1 MTDTFSTLVL
11 GFSAISLSLAWTS
24 WQAYRTDLNSP
35 ERLVVELRL
44 SQYSALLLL
53 LVVGVYVGLG
63 ISHENIAG
71 TGFDVAIAV
80 GFFVIVSSAITW
92 EPAKTLTALSLA
104 WIGHSFV
111 DLAHIIN
118 LLPGDI
124 APAWYPRVCA
134 IYDVCV
140 AAICYLP
147 LLRR

>member
-1 MTDTFSTLVL
+1 M
-11 GFSAISLSLAWTS
+11 SLALAWTA
-24 WQAYRTDLNSP
+24 WQACRSDPNSH

-53 LVVGVYVGLG
+53 LVVGVYVGLNVAY
-63 ISHENIAG
+63 ENING
-71 TGFDVAIAV
+71 TSFDIAIAV
-80 GFFVIVSSAITW
+80 GFFVIVSSVITRK
-92 EPAKTLTALSLA
+92 PASALTTLSLA

-124 APAWYPRVCA
+124 APAWYPRFGA

-147 LLRR
+147 VLRR

>member
-1 MTDTFSTLVL
+1 M
-11 GFSAISLSLAWTS
+11 SLALAWTA
-24 WQAYRTDLNSP
+24 WQACRSDPNSP

-53 LVVGVYVGLG
+53 LVVGVYVGLNVAY
-63 ISHENIAG
+63 ENING
-71 TGFDVAIAV
+71 TSFDIAIAV
-80 GFFVIVSSAITW
+80 GFFVIVSSVITW
-92 EPAKTLTALSLA
+92 EPASALTTLSLA
-104 WIGHSFV
+104 WVGHSFV

-147 LLRR
+147 VLRRQ

>member
-1 MTDTFSTLVL
+1 M
-11 GFSAISLSLAWTS
+11 SLALAWTA
-24 WQAYRTDLNSP
+24 WQACRSDPNSP

-53 LVVGVYVGLG
+53 LVVGVYVGLN
-63 ISHENIAG
+63 IAYENING
-71 TGFDVAIAV
+71 TSFDIAIAV
-80 GFFVIVSSAITW
+80 GFFVIVSSVITW
-92 EPAKTLTALSLA
+92 EPASALTTLSLA
-104 WIGHSFV
+104 WVGHSFV

-118 LLPGDI
+118 LLPADI

-147 LLRR
+147 VLRR

>member
-1 MTDTFSTLVL
+1 M
-11 GFSAISLSLAWTS
+11 SLALAWTA
-24 WQAYRTDLNSP
+24 WQACQSDPNSH

-53 LVVGVYVGLG
+53 LVVGVYVGLNVAY
-63 ISHENIAG
+63 ENING
-71 TGFDVAIAV
+71 TSFDIAIAV
-80 GFFVIVSSAITW
+80 GFFVIVSSVITW
-92 EPAKTLTALSLA
+92 EPASALTTLSLA
-104 WIGHSFV
+104 WVGHSFV
-111 DLAHIIN
+111 DLAHIVN

-147 LLRR
+147 VLRRQ

>member
-1 MTDTFSTLVL
+1 VTGTFSTLAL
-11 GFSAISLSLAWTS
+11 GFSAISLALAWTS
-24 WQAYRTDLNSP
+24 LQAYRSDLYSP

-63 ISHENIAG
+63 VAYENIDE
-71 TGFDVAIAV
+71 TGFDIAIAV

-92 EPAKTLTALSLA
+92 EPATALTVLSLA

-134 IYDVCV
+134 IYNVCV

>member
-1 MTDTFSTLVL
+1 M
-11 GFSAISLSLAWTS
+11 SLALAWTA
-24 WQAYRTDLNSP
+24 WQACRSDPNSP

-53 LVVGVYVGLG
+53 LVVGVYVGLN
-63 ISHENIAG
+63 IAYENING
-71 TGFDVAIAV
+71 TSFDIAIAV
-80 GFFVIVSSAITW
+80 GFFVIVSSVITW
-92 EPAKTLTALSLA
+92 EPASALTTLSLA
-104 WIGHSFV
+104 WVGHSFV

-118 LLPGDI
+118 LLPADI

-147 LLRR
+147 VLRRQ

>member
-1 MTDTFSTLVL
+1 MP
-11 GFSAISLSLAWTS
+11 WTA
-24 WQAYRTDLNSP
+24 WQACRSDPNSS

-53 LVVGVYVGLG
+53 LVAGVYVGLNVAYD
-63 ISHENIAG
+63 NIDG
-71 TGFDVAIAV
+71 TSFDIAIAV
-80 GFFVIVSSAITW
+80 GFFVIVSSVITR
-92 EPAKTLTALSLA
+92 EPASALTTLSLA

-147 LLRR
+147 VLRR

>member
-1 MTDTFSTLVL
+1 M
-11 GFSAISLSLAWTS
+11 SLALALTA
-24 WQAYRTDLNSP
+24 WQACRSDPNSP

-53 LVVGVYVGLG
+53 LVAGVYVGLNVAYD
-63 ISHENIAG
+63 NIDG
-71 TGFDVAIAV
+71 TSFDIAIAV

-92 EPAKTLTALSLA
+92 EPASALTTLSLA
-104 WIGHSFV
+104 WVGHSFV

-118 LLPGDI
+118 LLPDDI

-134 IYDVCV
+134 IYDVFV

-147 LLRR
+147 VLRR

>member
-1 MTDTFSTLVL
+1 M
-11 GFSAISLSLAWTS
+11 SLALAWTA
-24 WQAYRTDLNSP
+24 WQACRSDPNSP

-53 LVVGVYVGLG
+53 LVVGVYVGLNVAY
-63 ISHENIAG
+63 ENING
-71 TGFDVAIAV
+71 TSFDIAIAV
-80 GFFVIVSSAITW
+80 GFFVIVSSVITW
-92 EPAKTLTALSLA
+92 EPASALTTLSLA
-104 WIGHSFV
+104 WVGHSFV

-118 LLPGDI
+118 LLPADI

-147 LLRR
+147 VLRR

>member
-1 MTDTFSTLVL
+1 M
-11 GFSAISLSLAWTS
+11 SLALAWTA
-24 WQAYRTDLNSP
+24 WQACRSDPNSP

-53 LVVGVYVGLG
+53 LVVGVYVGLN
-63 ISHENIAG
+63 IAYENING
-71 TGFDVAIAV
+71 TSFDIAIAV
-80 GFFVIVSSAITW
+80 GFFVIVSSVITW
-92 EPAKTLTALSLA
+92 EPASALTTLSLA
-104 WIGHSFV
+104 WVGHSFV

-147 LLRR
+147 VLRRQ

>member
-1 MTDTFSTLVL
+1 MTGVFSTLAL
-11 GFSAISLSLAWTS
+11 GFSTITLALAWTC
-24 WQAYRTDLNSP
+24 WQACRSDPNSP

-63 ISHENIAG
+63 VAYENIGG
-71 TGFDVAIAV
+71 TGFDIAIAV

-92 EPAKTLTALSLA
+92 EPATALTTLSLA

-118 LLPGDI
+118 LLPGNI
-124 APAWYPRVCA
+124 APAWYPRMCA